1 MSWTLRI
8 LAGIL
13 LLFLLAPVILVFPIS
28 FSADDFISWPP
39 SGWSLRWYAALSNQ
53 PLMAT
58 AFVTSLGLAAIVTVI
73 SLAVAIP
80 AALAI
85 NRGRFWGRSALLTF
99 LTAPLL
105 LPSIVLALAILIVF
119 VGNGLVGTWHGLALG
134 HLVLTTPYVL
144 RIILTALET
153 LPRGI
158 EDAAA
163 SLGARPLTVFFRITL
178 PLMVPGIVAASA
190 LAFLVSF
197 DEVVVSLFMVGP
209 NLVTLPVALF
219 RYVEGST
226 DPLVAAVSALLILGT
241 LAMVLVIERAI
252 GLRTAV
258 GKSA

>member
-8 LAGIL
+8 LVAIL
-13 LLFLLAPVILVFPIS
+13 LLFLLSPVLLVFPIS

-39 SGWSLRWYAALSNQ
+39 SGWSTRWYLALADQ
-53 PLMAT
+53 RQMGE
-58 AFVTSLGLAAIVTVI
+58 AFMTSLGLAAIVTLI
-73 SLAVAIP
+73 SLGVAIP

-85 NRGRFWGRSALLTF
+85 SRGRFWGRTALLSF

-119 VGNGLVGTWHGLALG
+119 IGNGLVGTWHGLALG

-144 RIILTALET
+144 RVILTALET
-153 LPRGI
+153 LPRGV

-178 PLMVPGIVAASA
+178 PLMVPGIVAAAA

-197 DEVVVSLFMVGP
+197 DEVVISLFMVGP
-209 NLVTLPVALF
+209 TLITLPVALF

-226 DPLVAAVSALLILGT
+226 DPLVAAVSVLLILGT
-241 LAMVLVIERAI
+241 LAMVLIIERAI
-252 GLRTAV
+252 GLRAAV
-258 GKSA
+258 SKAS